1 MTACATILEGMRFG
15 FGILQS
21 KKRNANKTNS
31 GYGMDAVVKL
41 GRDQFKKLLEK
52 GISIPVALL

>member
-1 MTACATILEGMRFG
+1 MRFG